1 MGPFKGGG
9 GGEIR
14 VPFNLRKKIRELG
27 KKIRVPFERGQNI
40 RVQIWG

>member
-9 GGEIR
+9 GGIR
-14 VPFNLRKKIRELG
+14 VPFNLGKKIRELG
-27 KKIRVPFERGQNI
+27 KKIGVPYERGQNI